1 MPIINDRTT
10 HYNLALPN
18 QNNTLKDDAAR
29 LREALTS
36 VDSTLHAQAQAMP
49 LKADLVDGKVPS
61 AQLPSFVDDVLEV
74 ANFAALPVT
83 GEAGKIYVTLNDNA
97 QYRWGGSAY
106 VEIVGSPGSTDE
118 VTEGSTNLYFT
129 PARAQAAVGALF
141 SDEIVTPGSEGQT
154 LFTITGG
161 YTVGKIDVY
170 LNGTMLFGDGDDFTA
185 SSGTS
190 VVLTTGA
197 ATTDKLRFRRWLY

>member
-1 MPIINDRTT
+1 MPIINDRTP

-18 QNNTLKDDAAR
+18 QSNVLKDDVAR

-36 VDSTLHAQAQAMP
+36 VDSALNAQDQTLAI
-49 LKADLVDGKVPS
+49 KADLVGGKVPS
-61 AQLPSFVDDVLEV
+61 AQLPSFVDDVIEV
-74 ANFAALPVT
+74 ADFASLPGT
-83 GEAGKIYVTLNDNA
+83 GESGKVYITLNDNA

-129 PARAQAAVGALF
+129 NARAKAAVGALF
-141 SDEIVTPGSEGQT
+141 SDEIVVPSTEGQT

-170 LNGTMLFGDGDDFTA
+170 LNGSMLFGEGDDFTA
-185 SSGTS
+185 SSGVS
-190 VVLTTGA
+190 VVLTVGA

>member
-18 QNNTLKDDAAR
+18 QNNVLQDDVAR

-36 VDSTLHAQAQAMP
+36 VDAALNAQDQALP
-49 LKADLVDGKVPS
+49 LKADLVGGKVPS
-61 AQLPSFVDDVLEV
+61 AQLPSFVDDVLEA

-83 GEAGKIYVTLNDNA
+83 GESGKVYITLNDNA

-129 PARAQAAVGALF
+129 TARAKAAVGALF
-141 SDEIVTPGSEGQT
+141 SDEVVVPGSNGQT

-170 LNGTMLFGDGDDFTA
+170 LNGSMLFGDGDDFTA
-185 SSGTS
+185 SSGVS
-190 VVLTTGA
+190 VVLTVGA
-197 ATTDKLRFRRWLY
+197 TTTDKLRFRRWLY

>member
-18 QNNTLKDDAAR
+18 QNNVLRDDVAR

-36 VDSTLHAQAQAMP
+36 VDSALNAQDQTLAI
-49 LKADLVDGKVPS
+49 KADLVGGKVPS
-61 AQLPSFVDDVLEV
+61 AQLPSFVDDVIEA
-74 ANFAALPVT
+74 ANFAALPET
-83 GEAGKIYVTLNDNA
+83 GESGKVYITLNDNA

-129 PARAQAAVGALF
+129 TARAKAAVGALF
-141 SDEIVTPGSEGQT
+141 SDEVVVPDSNGQT

-170 LNGTMLFGDGDDFTA
+170 LNGSMLFGDGDDFTA
-185 SSGTS
+185 SSGVS
-190 VVLTTGA
+190 VVLTVGA
-197 ATTDKLRFRRWLY
+197 STTDKLRFRRWLY

>member
-1 MPIINDRTT
+1 MPIIDHRTT
-10 HYNLALPN
+10 YYNLALPN
-18 QNNTLKDDAAR
+18 QANTLKDDVSR
-29 LREALTS
+29 LRDALVST
-36 VDSTLHAQAQAMP
+36 DSALHAHDVGLQ
-49 LKADLVDGKVPS
+49 LKADLVSGKVPS

-74 ANFAALPVT
+74 ADFASLPVT
-83 GEAGKIYVTLNDNA
+83 GESGKIYITLNDNG

-106 VEIVGSPGSTDE
+106 VEIVGSPGSTDAIP
-118 VTEGSTNLYFT
+118 EGSTNLYFT

-141 SDEIVTPGSEGQT
+141 ADEIVTPGSEGQT

>member
-10 HYNLALPN
+10 HYSLALPN
-18 QNNTLKDDAAR
+18 QNNILKDDVAR

-36 VDSTLHAQAQAMP
+36 VDDTLYSQAQALP
-49 LKADLVDGKVPS
+49 LKADLVAGKVPS
-61 AQLPSFVDDVLEV
+61 SQLPSFVDDVLEV
-74 ANFAALPVT
+74 ADFASLPVS
-83 GEAGKIYVTLNDNA
+83 GESGKVYITLNDNS

-118 VTEGSTNLYFT
+118 ITEGSTNLYFT
-129 PARAQAAVGALF
+129 NARAKAAVGALF
-141 SDEIVTPGSEGQT
+141 ADEIVTPGSEGQT

-170 LNGTMLFGDGDDFTA
+170 LNGAMLFGDGDDYTA
-185 SSGTS
+185 SSGVS
-190 VVLTTGA
+190 VVLTVGV